1 MREIAIA
8 RIEARLEKGG
18 ADAKEEARKILNE
31 IRNMKSN
38 DDFIREL
45 QTKKARFIT
54 AEPAQQARINQM
66 FDETMKLLSEYMN
79 FQRVQDLETRIN
91 NMK

>member
-1 MREIAIA
+1 
-8 RIEARLEKGG
+8 
-18 ADAKEEARKILNE
+18 
-31 IRNMKSN
+31 MKSN

-66 FDETMKLLSEYMN
+66 FDKTMKLLSEYMN